1 MNDEREK
8 EFEFLS
14 FFLFNVTVIQ
24 TLSILKEERRIW
36 RKHSAHQSINFTSE
50 NDIIRPIRRE
60 IYILNIS
67 ARATFAR
74 RCTRVRIERAIRPSF
89 SHLSGSSGRVL
100 LSRPSPPPTHL
111 PLLPSKGASQRPF
124 PSIQRSP
131 LRMYRFPCEMWNART
146 ESMDG
151 WIGR

>member
-1 MNDEREK
+1 MTNERK
-8 EFEFLS
+8 NLNFC
-14 FFLFNVTVIQ
+14 LFNVTVIQ

-74 RCTRVRIERAIRPSF
+74 RCTRVRIERAIRPSS
-89 SHLSGSSGRVL
+89 SHLSGSGGRVL
-100 LSRPSPPPTHL
+100 LSRLSPPTHL

>member
-1 MNDEREK
+1 MTNERK
-8 EFEFLS
+8 NLNFC
-14 FFLFNVTVIQ
+14 LFNVTVIQ

-100 LSRPSPPPTHL
+100 LSRPSPPHPPPTT
-111 PLLPSKGASQRPF
+111 PFQRRIPT
-124 PSIQRSP
+124 SISLDTAIPTTYVSVPVRDVERS
-131 LRMYRFPCEMWNART
+131 YREY
-146 ESMDG
+146 G
-151 WIGR
+151 WVDR

>member
-1 MNDEREK
+1 MTNERK
-8 EFEFLS
+8 NLNFC
-14 FFLFNVTVIQ
+14 LFNVTVIQ

-60 IYILNIS
+60 IYIYILNIS

>member
-1 MNDEREK
+1 MTNERK
-8 EFEFLS
+8 NLNFC
-14 FFLFNVTVIQ
+14 LFNVTVIQ

-60 IYILNIS
+60 IYIYILNIS

-100 LSRPSPPPTHL
+100 LSRPSPPPFL

>member
-1 MNDEREK
+1 MTNERK
-8 EFEFLS
+8 NLNFC
-14 FFLFNVTVIQ
+14 LFNVTVIQ

-60 IYILNIS
+60 IYIYILNIS

-74 RCTRVRIERAIRPSF
+74 RCTRVRLERAIRPSF

-100 LSRPSPPPTHL
+100 LSRPSP
-111 PLLPSKGASQRPF
+111 LPSSHYSLPKAHPNVHFPRYSDPHYVCIGSRARCGTLVQRVD
-124 PSIQRSP
+124 R
-131 LRMYRFPCEMWNART
+131 
-146 ESMDG
+146 